1 MTLPVHSL
9 NNPESMKSKWMSE
22 LESCF
27 WLALPLAAAQ
37 LAQSATGFVD
47 TVMMGM
53 LGSEIIAA
61 GGLGATVFVSLLLV
75 STAIVSAV
83 SPLVA
88 EAFGAGRKDSVQAV
102 VRQGLWLALL
112 LGIPGTL
119 LLWNMAPILQALGQ
133 EPSVTV
139 LTQTYLRAIAWG
151 LVPGLL
157 LGVLRSFVSALS
169 QTRPVM
175 IIVVLG
181 TALNVVGNYILMFG
195 KFGFPELGLA
205 GIGYASAF
213 SFWGML
219 VALIAFIV
227 TNPIFQP
234 YQVFHRLV
242 QWEPFIFSSLLKI
255 GIPIGVLAMVET
267 GLFTI
272 TTFLVGQL
280 GTVALAAHQVAI
292 QTAAITFTV
301 PLGISLA
308 TTVQVGQRLGQRDF
322 RGARMSGFVGIG
334 LSMAFMM
341 VMAIAIWTMPTTI
354 IGMYLDIYEVSN
366 TPVVMQAEGLLA
378 VAAMFQ
384 LVDGIQV
391 AATGALRGLQD
402 TRIPMVVG
410 ILSYWGIGL
419 SSGYWLGFHQNMGSV
434 GLWWGLAIGLAGA
447 ALFLTW
453 RFWRISSHHERQ
465 AIAQL

>member
-1 MTLPVHSL
+1 
-9 NNPESMKSKWMSE
+9 MKSKWMSE

-27 WLALPLAAAQ
+27 RLALPLAAAQ

-53 LGSEIIAA
+53 LGSEVIAA
-61 GGLGATVFVSLLLV
+61 GGLGATVFICLLLI

-88 EAFGAGRKDSVQAV
+88 EAFGSGRNATVQSV

-112 LGIPGTL
+112 LGIPVTL
-119 LLWNMAPILQALGQ
+119 LLWNMAPILRVLGQ
-133 EPSVTV
+133 EESVAV
-139 LTQTYLRAIAWG
+139 LAQVYLRAIAWG
-151 LVPGLL
+151 IVPGLL
-157 LGVLRSFVSALS
+157 VGVLRSFVSALS

-175 IIVVLG
+175 VIVILG

-195 KFGFPELGLA
+195 KFGFPKLGLA
-205 GIGYASAF
+205 GIGYASAA

-219 VALIAFIV
+219 VALVIFIL
-227 TNPIFQP
+227 TNPVFQP
-234 YQVFHRLV
+234 YRIFHRLG
-242 QWEPFIFSSLLKI
+242 QWEPAIFGSLVKI
-255 GIPIGVLAMVET
+255 GIPIGVLAMVEA

-301 PLGISLA
+301 PMGISLA

-322 RGARMSGFVGIG
+322 RGARISGFVGIG
-334 LSMAFMM
+334 LSMAFML
-341 VMAIAIWTMPTTI
+341 VMAITIWTIPTTI
-354 IGMYLDIYEVSN
+354 VDLYLDIYEVSN

-402 TRIPMVVG
+402 TRVPMLVG
-410 ILSYWGIGL
+410 ILCYWGIGL
-419 SSGYWLGFHQNMGSV
+419 SSGYWLGFHQHMGSV

-453 RFWRISSHHERQ
+453 RFWRISRHHERQ
-465 AIAQL
+465 AIAQS